1 MTLFAL
7 HGQDQSQ
14 TLASTLRRP
23 LRSWRRT
30 VACFLIAIT
39 VAAGAFLAQTPQ
51 FTARTDVVV
60 IAVTGSTNAATQSDV
75 SIDSAVQILYSD
87 AVLGETARLLDY
99 PGRSSGLLD
108 DLSIDPLINSRLLQL
123 KVSNPDARL
132 AYRAVTM
139 LTERFLSAR
148 LQRLTE
154 QNEESRKELE
164 ETALSLQSQL
174 ASIGSSGLEGLQRR
188 ELAQQ
193 LGVELAEAQ
202 AAISAIDNLPPSAG
216 FVSRQAVMP
225 AEAYRSGRAIFLASA
240 LGLAL
245 VASAIVAPQ
254 HLRNRKQ
261 LQQLK
266 EREKVDLHG

>member
-245 VASAIVAPQ
+245 VASVIVAPQ